1 MAAADVTVPDLAE
14 VNKAAL
20 WLAYLRR
27 LSDRGL
33 PLAEAVRLADEQ
45 LRSP

>member
-1 MAAADVTVPDLAE
+1 MATGALLPELPE
-14 VNKAAL
+14 VNRAAL

-27 LSDRGL
+27 LGDSGL

-45 LRSP
+45 LRST